1 MKIYFKTTEGLH
13 VKKYKKR
20 KDKIEFRLYIDKKK
34 FINVIKEN
42 EQCFFFDNGI
52 NEKDLYEILKPFQER
67 NKNLTNIYKFKKEKE
82 TILKILNII
91 CLIIEQQEK
100 FKETIKKKNA
110 LMFVGGYTKERELIS
125 MNYGVKNNAGIDFYI
140 SLCKKDFITSNEGL
154 IHNFQYIFL
163 NKLSFLL

>member
-13 VKKYKKR
+13 IKKYKKP
-20 KDKIEFRLYIDKKK
+20 KDKIEFRLYIDKKR

-110 LMFVGGYTKERELIS
+110 LMFIGGYTKERELIS

-140 SLCKKDFITSNEGL
+140 SLCKKDFITNNEGL
-154 IHNFQYIFL
+154 IHNFQYIFSS
-163 NKLSFLL
+163 KLSFLL

>member
-1 MKIYFKTTEGLH
+1 MNFDYILI
-13 VKKYKKR
+13 R
-20 KDKIEFRLYIDKKK
+20 KNLLMLS
-34 FINVIKEN
+34 KEN

-110 LMFVGGYTKERELIS
+110 LMFIGGYTKERELIS

-163 NKLSFLL
+163 SKLSFLL